1 MTAGRIGMRLLT
13 ALALP
18 VVIVIVWWIATLDET
33 NPFVPKPG
41 QIITDF
47 FTVWAGPLLV
57 EQVLPSLYR
66 FGLGL
71 GGAIVAGI
79 LLGLLI
85 GGSRVASKLTGPL
98 FEFVRAVPPPVLLPV
113 LLLIMGID
121 DRSKIFL
128 IFLGCLWPILLNTID
143 GVRSIDQVLG
153 ETTRTYGITGWARF
167 AFFILPAALPRIM
180 TGIRL
185 ALPIA
190 IILMVVSEMYAA
202 IDGLGYQIM
211 LFKQIFQIGPMWAGI
226 VIIGLI
232 GILLAVVFR
241 LVERRVLG
249 WYFGQREV
257 ESSAP

>member
-1 MTAGRIGMRLLT
+1 MSTGRVGMRILT

-18 VVIVIVWWIATLDET
+18 VVIVVFWWIATLDET

-41 QIITDF
+41 QIVQDF
-47 FTVWAGPLLV
+47 VNVWAGPLLV

-66 FGLGL
+66 FGIGL
-71 GGAIVAGI
+71 GGAIAAGI
-79 LLGLLI
+79 VLGLLI
-85 GGSRVASKLTGPL
+85 GGSRVAAKLTGPL

-143 GVRSIDQVLG
+143 GVRSIDQVLA
-153 ETTRTYGITGWARF
+153 ETTRTYGIGGWTRF
-167 AFFILPAALPRIM
+167 AHFILPASLPRIM

-232 GILLAVVFR
+232 GILLAGVFR
-241 LVERRVLG
+241 LVERRVLA
-249 WYFGQREV
+249 WYYGQREV
-257 ESSAP
+257 ETSAP

>member
-1 MTAGRIGMRLLT
+1 MRTLKAVSA

-18 VVIVIVWWIATLDET
+18 IAIVLVWWLATLNET

-41 QIITDF
+41 QLVSDL

-57 EQVLPSLYR
+57 EEVLPSIYR
-66 FGLGL
+66 LAVGLC
-71 GGAIVAGI
+71 GAIVVGI

-85 GGSRVASKLTGPL
+85 GSNRFARKLTGPI
-98 FEFVRAVPPPVLLPV
+98 FEFIRAVPPPVLLPV
-113 LLLIMGID
+113 LLLILGID

-143 GVRSIDQVLG
+143 GVRSVDAVLAD
-153 ETTRTYGITGWARF
+153 TTRTYGMHGWSRLRYF
-167 AFFILPAALPRIM
+167 VLPAATPRIM

-202 IDGLGYQIM
+202 LDGLGYRIM
-211 LFKQIFQIGPMWAGI
+211 LFKQTFQMGPMWAGI

-232 GILLAVVFR
+232 GILIAVLFR
-241 LVERRVLG
+241 VIDRRVLA
-249 WYFGQREV
+249 WYYGQREV
-257 ESSAP
+257 ESRES

>member
-1 MTAGRIGMRLLT
+1 MRAVKIASA

-18 VVIVIVWWIATLDET
+18 ILIVLVWWLATLNET

-41 QIITDF
+41 QLISDL
-47 FTVWAGPLLV
+47 FTVWVGPLLG
-57 EQVLPSLYR
+57 EEVLPSIYR
-66 FGLGL
+66 LGVGL
-71 GGAIVAGI
+71 GGAIVVGI

-85 GGSRVASKLTGPL
+85 GSNRFARKLTGPI
-98 FEFVRAVPPPVLLPV
+98 FEFIRAVPPPVLLPV
-113 LLLIMGID
+113 LLLILGID

-143 GVRSIDQVLG
+143 GVRSVDAVLAD
-153 ETTRTYGITGWARF
+153 TTRTYGMRGWSRLRYF
-167 AFFILPAALPRIM
+167 VLPAATPRIM

-202 IDGLGYQIM
+202 LDGLGYRIM
-211 LFKQIFQIGPMWAGI
+211 LFKQTFQMGPMWAGI

-232 GILLAVVFR
+232 GILIAVLFR
-241 LVERRVLG
+241 LVDRRVLA
-249 WYFGQREV
+249 WYYGQREV
-257 ESSAP
+257 ESRES